1 MKKFISAILAITIIV
16 TLFSFGGT
24 ANAATTT
31 FNGKKAVKGEIV
43 YATYAMKAPK
53 VMEDIQAYAKFS
65 SGLQLMSVSFS
76 DKMKTGSFFYKTHP
90 DRVNFNSVCIME
102 PMDFT
107 KSTNII
113 TMKFKVTGSGKLS
126 TSFVLE
132 VMDSVDGT
140 NYGKNQTDSHYNEL
154 KFQKKTRMMVYSISL
169 NKTSI
174 RVKVGRTKQLYK
186 TITPSSASNKA
197 VQWYSSNKSIATV
210 NSKGLV
216 RGKKKGTCYI
226 TCKAKDGS
234 NKYKR
239 CKVTVR

>member
-1 MKKFISAILAITIIV
+1 MKKLISTILALTIIV
-16 TLFSFGGT
+16 TIFSFGST
-24 ANAATTT
+24 ASAATTT
-31 FNGKKAVKGEIV
+31 FNGKNAVKGEIV
-43 YATYAMKAPK
+43 YATYAMQAPE

-65 SGLQLMSVSFS
+65 SGLKLMSVSFS
-76 DKMKTGSFFYKTHP
+76 NKMKTGSFFYKIHS

-102 PMDFT
+102 PMDFR

-132 VMDSVDGT
+132 VMDGVNGT
-140 NYGKNQTDSHYNEL
+140 HYGKNQTNSHYNKL
-154 KFQKKTRMMVYSISL
+154 KFQKKIKMMVYSVNL

-174 RVKVGRTKQLYK
+174 KVKVGKTKQLYK
-186 TITPSSASNKA
+186 TITPSSASKS
-197 VQWYSSNKSIATV
+197 VQWTSSNKKIATV
-210 NSKGLV
+210 TSNGKVKGI
-216 RGKKKGTCYI
+216 KKGTCYI

-234 NKYKR
+234 NKYKK

>member
-24 ANAATTT
+24 ASAATTT

-65 SGLQLMSVSFS
+65 SGLKLLSVSFS
-76 DKMKTGSFFYKTHP
+76 DKMKTGSFFYKAHP

-132 VMDSVDGT
+132 VMDSVDGVH
-140 NYGKNQTDSHYNEL
+140 YGKNQTDSHYNEL
-154 KFQKKTRMMVYSISL
+154 KFQKKTKMMVYSVNL
-169 NKTSI
+169 NKKSI
-174 RVKVGRTKQLYK
+174 KVKVGRKKQLYK

-197 VQWYSSNKSIATV
+197 VQWYSSNTKIATV
-210 NSKGLV
+210 NSKGV
-216 RGKKKGTCYI
+216 VKGIKKGSCYI

-234 NKYKR
+234 NKYRR

>member
-1 MKKFISAILAITIIV
+1 MKKFISVILTITIIV

-65 SGLQLMSVSFS
+65 SGLKLLSVSFS
-76 DKMKTGSFFYKTHP
+76 DKIKTGSFFYKAHP
-90 DRVNFNSVCIME
+90 DRVNFNSICIFE

-107 KSTNII
+107 KFTNII

-140 NYGKNQTDSHYNEL
+140 NYGKNQTDSHYNQL
-154 KFQKKTRMMVYSISL
+154 KFQKKTKMMVYSVNL

-174 RVKVGRTKQLYK
+174 KVKVGRKKQLYK
-186 TITPSSASNKA
+186 TITPSSASKS
-197 VQWYSSNKSIATV
+197 VQWYSSNTKIATV

-216 RGKKKGTCYI
+216 KGIKKGSCYI